1 MRKDTKTHKKEAGN
15 VMTEAE
21 TESLQLLAREHPE
34 LQGRFSP
41 TGFRANTL
49 TSNVEP
55 PDL

>member
-1 MRKDTKTHKKEAGN
+1 METHKQEAGS

-34 LQGRFSP
+34 LPGRFSP

-49 TSNVEP
+49 TSDVKP